1 MSANDSTL
9 HIIKP
14 KTGKPEITMAPLVDI
29 VFLLLIFFMVTTVF
43 PDNDG
48 LVIEKPNSDNAAPMS
63 KEHLV
68 IKLDQ
73 QGIAY
78 FKGHAVTTDDIKRL
92 LSNELT
98 VNPTLSVTVHADRRS
113 TTESFVNIIDA
124 AKAAGAKQLGIAT
137 DEK

>member
-1 MSANDSTL
+1 MPVHELCPLPTL
-9 HIIKP
+9 N
-14 KTGKPEITMAPLVDI
+14 TGKPEISMAPLVDI

-48 LVIEKPNSDNAAPMS
+48 LLIEKPSSENAAALTD
-63 KEHLV
+63 EQII

-78 FKGHAVTTDDIKRL
+78 MEGRAVSMDDIKRIL
-92 LSNELT
+92 KAELGIK
-98 VNPTLSVTVHADRRS
+98 PQLAVTIHADRRA
-113 TTESFVNIIDA
+113 TTESLINTIDA
-124 AKAAGAKQLGIAT
+124 AKAGGAKQLGIAA